1 MSTSFVQPVPE
12 RHLGSMALFKRCLGY
27 FSPYWLRISLASL
40 AMMIVAGSQPAVA
53 YLVKPT
59 MDKIF
64 IEKNSSFL
72 LVIPLAFLLLEFTK
86 AGFRVVQNYIM
97 QSCGLKVLERLREE
111 MYRKII
117 CLPMKFY
124 EEAQVGMLMSR
135 VINDVVLIRASL
147 PALIMLVRQVFTV
160 IFLVGV
166 AFYQNAYLAFWA
178 VVVLPAALFPFVYF
192 GRRMRKLSRK
202 GQAKL
207 ADISVLLQEIFS
219 GIRVVKAFSTEYVEG
234 ARFDKENRRLLSF
247 SLKQT
252 MSSELSSSVM
262 EFTGACAAALVI
274 WFGGM
279 EVIEGRSTPGTFF
292 SFLTSI
298 IMLYD
303 PIKKMSN
310 SNNEIQK
317 ALAGAERVFAI
328 LDSPEIQVERGGN
341 AVFEPPFEELVFD
354 RVSFAYQDGTPAL
367 NDISLRVKRGERI
380 ALVGPS
386 GGGKT
391 TFVNMIPRF
400 YEPQSGLITL
410 NGRPLAEYTLKSLR
424 GAVAVVS
431 QDSFLFNLS
440 VRDNILYGQT
450 GASEDTMLHAA
461 RAAYADNFVR
471 ELPEGYDTLVGE
483 RGTKLSGGQ
492 KQRLTIARAI
502 AKDAPLLILD
512 EATSALD
519 SESEGIVQKA
529 LENLMENRT
538 SIVIA
543 HRLSTVL
550 HADRILVVEKGRI
563 VGQGRHEE
571 LLATCPLYA
580 KLYDMQFGHGQ
591 NGVAGD
597 AAEEKT

>member
-1 MSTSFVQPVPE
+1 MSTSLSQPIPE
-12 RHLGSMALFKRCLGY
+12 RRTGSIALFKRCIGY
-27 FSPYWLRISLASL
+27 FAPYWGRITLATI

-59 MDKIF
+59 LDKIF
-64 IEKNSSFL
+64 IDKDKH
-72 LVIPLAFLLLEFTK
+72 FLLLIPAAFLILEFAK
-86 AGFRVVQNYIM
+86 AGFRVIQNYVM
-97 QSCGLKVLERLREE
+97 QACGLKVLERLREE
-111 MYRKII
+111 LYRKII
-117 CLPMKFY
+117 FLPMKFY

-135 VINDVVLIRASL
+135 VINDVLLIRASL
-147 PALIMLVRQVFTV
+147 PALIMLIRQVFTI
-160 IFLVGV
+160 IFLVCV
-166 AFYQNAYLAFWA
+166 AFYQNAFLAFWA
-178 VVVLPAALFPFVYF
+178 VIVLPAALFPFVYF

-219 GIRVVKAFSTEYVEG
+219 GIRVVKAFSTEQSEG
-234 ARFDKENRRLLSF
+234 VRFDKENRRLLSF
-247 SLKQT
+247 SLKQA
-252 MSSELSSSVM
+252 MASELSSSVM
-262 EFTGACAAALVI
+262 EFMGAVAAALVI

-317 ALAGAERVFAI
+317 ALAGAERVFEI
-328 LDSPEIQVERGGN
+328 LDSPDIRVEKDGTTTLDQ
-341 AVFEPPFEELVFD
+341 PFEELAFEN
-354 RVSFAYQDGTPAL
+354 VSFAYQDGTKAL
-367 NDISLRVKRGERI
+367 DNVSLRVKKGERI

-400 YEPQSGLITL
+400 YEPLSGRITL
-410 NGRPLAEYTLKSLR
+410 NGKPLQDYTLKSLR
-424 GAVAVVS
+424 AAIAMVS
-431 QDSFLFNLS
+431 QDSFLFNLT
-440 VRDNILYGQT
+440 VRENITYGRVDVPE
-450 GASEDTMLHAA
+450 GALEAAA
-461 RAAYADNFVR
+461 RAAYADNFIAT
-471 ELPEGYDTLVGE
+471 LPEGYETMVGE
-483 RGTKLSGGQ
+483 RGAKLSGGQ

-502 AKDAPLLILD
+502 VKDAPLLILD

-529 LENLMENRT
+529 LENLMQNRT

-563 VGQGRHEE
+563 IAEGRHEA
-571 LLATCPLYA
+571 LLQSCPLYA
-580 KLYDMQFGHGQ
+580 KLYDMQFKHGRD
-591 NGVAGD
+591 GEG
-597 AAEEKT
+597 EEAV